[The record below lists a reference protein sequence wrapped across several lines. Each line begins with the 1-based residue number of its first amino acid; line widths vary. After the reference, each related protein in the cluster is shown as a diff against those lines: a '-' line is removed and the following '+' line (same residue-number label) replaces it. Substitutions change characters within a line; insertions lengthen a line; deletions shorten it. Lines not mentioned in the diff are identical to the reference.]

1 MNAPDK
7 YKKHADL
14 FDRTATRLGIDL
26 EELAMT
32 GALSIDEIS
41 DAVLRCTACSNP
53 ADCQH
58 WLNRDEGLAAAPP
71 VYCRNHELMD
81 ELKKRSQKMN

>member
-1 MNAPDK
+1 MTESDK
-7 YKKHADL
+7 FKKHAAL

-41 DAVLRCTACSNP
+41 EAVLRCTECSNP
-53 ADCQH
+53 SDCRH
-58 WLNRDEGLAAAPP
+58 WLDRDEGIAKAPP
-71 VYCRNHELMD
+71 VYCRNQELMD
-81 ELKKRSQKMN
+81 VLKKRSQA